1 MMEINSIETFEL
13 TKYFGDVKAVDNIN
27 ISIKQGEMFYIV
39 GPDGVGKTTFI
50 KVLCG
55 IIQPTKGTA
64 KISGFDL
71 NSESEK
77 IKKNIGYLSQ
87 KFSLY
92 GDLTVNENIEFFADI
107 HNIRNFQKRKQEL
120 LEFTRL
126 EKFTNR
132 LASRLSGG
140 MKQKLALA
148 CTLIHT
154 PKILFLDEPTTGVDP
169 VSRRDF
175 WKILSV
181 LLKTGI
187 TIVISTPYLDEAE
200 RGTRIGLMNNGNFII
215 VDNLQNI
222 KQKMQGI
229 IIEFFCV
236 EIRRAYKILKKIIDV
251 TDVQI
256 FGDKLNI
263 IVPDENFDFK
273 IIKNKLKKNNIDVLD
288 YRIIPPSL
296 ENIFILLTKEKGAG
310 NENNF

>member
-1 MMEINSIETFEL
+1 MKTNTIETFEL
-13 TKYFGDVKAVDNIN
+13 TKYFGDIKAVENIN
-27 ISIKQGEMFYIV
+27 ITVKQGEMFYIV
-39 GPDGVGKTTFI
+39 GPDGVGKTTLI
-50 KVLCG
+50 RMLCG
-55 IIQPTKGTA
+55 VIPPTHGTA

-71 NSESEK
+71 ISEPDK

-92 GDLTVNENIEFFADI
+92 GDLTVDENIEFFADI
-107 HNIRNFQKRKQEL
+107 HTIRNFQKRKQEL

-126 EKFTNR
+126 EKFTDR

-169 VSRRDF
+169 ISRRDF

-200 RGTRIGLMNNGNFII
+200 RGTRIGLMNNGNFMI
-215 VDNLQNI
+215 VDTIKNI

-229 IIEFFCV
+229 IIEVFCTD
-236 EIRRAYKILKKIIDV
+236 IRYAYKILKKTSNII
-251 TDVQI
+251 DVQI

-263 IVPDENFDFK
+263 IVPDKNFNFK
-273 IIKNKLKKNNIDVLD
+273 IIKNKLKTNNIEVID

-296 ENIFILLTKEKGAG
+296 ENIFITLTK
-310 NENNF
+310 